1 MKCGMIITIN
11 HEHTTVRF
19 RYIITIDESE
29 TPAYVS
35 KELQPGIITIMITA
49 RRSRKHPKGKYGDRA
64 KQPQIK
70 SKKQTHFKIAPAFYY
85 DLKLESFVINPRRS
99 IGRQEQN

>member
-1 MKCGMIITIN
+1 MIITIN

-49 RRSRKHPKGKYGDRA
+49 RTPEEAESIRKESTAIARSNLR
-64 KQPQIK
+64 
-70 SKKQTHFKIAPAFYY
+70 
-85 DLKLESFVINPRRS
+85 
-99 IGRQEQN
+99 